1 MEADK
6 IKLNTVILAV
16 LIVGSIEIVS
26 RFLIGRGLLAPLAG
40 VGLARLFAI
49 VLLLILIRKGEK
61 RLSAIGLQ
69 VAGTFQGF
77 KKGLIWAISFGAAAG
92 LALVVLY
99 FFDVG
104 TQGLFQMPLPQ
115 AGSKLILFFV
125 VGAVIGPL
133 AEEIFFRG
141 ILYGFLRRWGVFFAV
156 AMSTL
161 LFVLP
166 PSHMK
171 SKKIFW
177 FRSPF
182 MCLAIWPFLPLRSY
196 SESIN
201 RLSLLSVIRST
212 LYSVKR

>member
-166 PSHMK
+166 HSYGHLIPITQVIGGILFAIAYEIEKNLLVPITIHVLGN
-171 SKKIFW
+171 
-177 FRSPF
+177 
-182 MCLAIWPFLPLRSY
+182 LAIFT
-196 SESIN
+196 IA
-201 RLSLLSVIRST
+201 LLF
-212 LYSVKR
+212 